1 MKIGGVQ
8 SQISENNKSV
18 NRPLVSVVI
27 PVYNVEKYL
36 RECVDSVIN
45 QTYRQIEIILID
57 DGSTDSC
64 GDICDKY
71 ALIDS
76 RIKLIH
82 QENQGLGH
90 ARNVGMVEA
99 TGKYIIFLDSDDY
112 WELTALE
119 ELIEEAEKKDLQVIA
134 FAAQPFCDGI
144 DQHKGPSYNHTV
156 QNNLVKNGA
165 ESLSFTKSHGE
176 YYAQACLRFYR
187 LDYLKDNG
195 FRFDEGIIHEDE
207 SFSFLAYVHADR
219 VECLGERYYYRR
231 YRPGSIMM
239 NKDPVQSA
247 HGYRV
252 AIDTL
257 LHYMQDRRLSSLENK
272 LYRGQ
277 IRGYISAIFARNE
290 EMIEKKS
297 NLATSS
303 LAASSNAAHVNSIA
317 YDAQETIRH
326 AYRISKRLPLYCKI
340 GAYNFEAGY
349 SLWKIRASLGRL
361 KRLRHR

>member
-1 MKIGGVQ
+1 MKKGGVQ
-8 SQISENNKSV
+8 SQISENNKSA

-57 DGSTDSC
+57 DGSTDSG
-64 GDICDKY
+64 GDICEKY

-90 ARNVGMVEA
+90 ARNVGMGEA
-99 TGKYIIFLDSDDY
+99 TGKYVIFLDSDDY
-112 WELTALE
+112 WKLTALE
-119 ELIEEAEKKDLQVIA
+119 ELAEEAEKKDLQVIV

-144 DQHKGPSYNHTV
+144 DQHKGPSYSHTV
-156 QNNLVKNGA
+156 QNNQVKNGA
-165 ESLSFTKSHGE
+165 ESLSFSKSHGE

-187 LDYLKDNG
+187 LDYLRDNG

-231 YRPGSIMM
+231 
-239 NKDPVQSA
+239 
-247 HGYRV
+247 
-252 AIDTL
+252 
-257 LHYMQDRRLSSLENK
+257 
-272 LYRGQ
+272 
-277 IRGYISAIFARNE
+277 
-290 EMIEKKS
+290 
-297 NLATSS
+297 
-303 LAASSNAAHVNSIA
+303 
-317 YDAQETIRH
+317 
-326 AYRISKRLPLYCKI
+326 
-340 GAYNFEAGY
+340 
-349 SLWKIRASLGRL
+349 
-361 KRLRHR
+361 

>member
-1 MKIGGVQ
+1 
-8 SQISENNKSV
+8 
-18 NRPLVSVVI
+18 
-27 PVYNVEKYL
+27 
-36 RECVDSVIN
+36 
-45 QTYRQIEIILID
+45 
-57 DGSTDSC
+57 
-64 GDICDKY
+64 
-71 ALIDS
+71 
-76 RIKLIH
+76 
-82 QENQGLGH
+82 
-90 ARNVGMVEA
+90 
-99 TGKYIIFLDSDDY
+99 
-112 WELTALE
+112 
-119 ELIEEAEKKDLQVIA
+119 
-134 FAAQPFCDGI
+134 
-144 DQHKGPSYNHTV
+144 
-156 QNNLVKNGA
+156 
-165 ESLSFTKSHGE
+165 
-176 YYAQACLRFYR
+176 
-187 LDYLKDNG
+187 
-195 FRFDEGIIHEDE
+195 
-207 SFSFLAYVHADR
+207 
-219 VECLGERYYYRR
+219 
-231 YRPGSIMM
+231 MM

-257 LHYMQDRRLSSLENK
+257 LYYMQNRRLSSLENK

-277 IRGYISAIFARNE
+277 IKGYISSIFARNE

>member
-219 VECLGERYYYRR
+219 VECLGET
-231 YRPGSIMM
+231 G
-239 NKDPVQSA
+239 
-247 HGYRV
+247 
-252 AIDTL
+252 
-257 LHYMQDRRLSSLENK
+257 
-272 LYRGQ
+272 
-277 IRGYISAIFARNE
+277 
-290 EMIEKKS
+290 
-297 NLATSS
+297 
-303 LAASSNAAHVNSIA
+303 
-317 YDAQETIRH
+317 
-326 AYRISKRLPLYCKI
+326 
-340 GAYNFEAGY
+340 
-349 SLWKIRASLGRL
+349 
-361 KRLRHR
+361 